1 MKIRT
6 DEELFEL
13 LDADIAWRRKELS
26 FIVSSLYLAPSNN
39 IETHLRVGVT
49 MLYAHWQ
56 GYISNSGNWYI
67 NYLKQKKLNYEDV
80 TDNFI
85 TLALKQ
91 RLKSC
96 GNTSKTIIHYEVVN
110 ILRNELSNVV
120 DLPHKNGIETTS
132 NLNYDILEDVL
143 FTLGL
148 SHSRYEI
155 KKNMINIT
163 LLESRNK
170 IAHGERYSI
179 GKDEFFILHQ
189 EVLEMLEYF
198 RDQIIDAVRNKS
210 YLRSSPH

>member
-1 MKIRT
+1 MKILT
-6 DEELFEL
+6 DEKLFEL
-13 LDADIAWRRKELS
+13 LDADFAWRRKELS
-26 FIVSSLYLAPSNN
+26 FIVSSLYLAPPKN
-39 IETHLRVGVT
+39 IDTYLRVGVT

-67 NYLKQKKLNYEDV
+67 NYLKQKKLNYEDM

-110 ILRNELSNVV
+110 ILRNESLNAV

-148 SHSRYEI
+148 NNSRYEL
-155 KKNMINIT
+155 KKHMINFT

-170 IAHGERYSI
+170 IVHGERYCI
-179 GKDEFFILHQ
+179 GKEEFFILHQ
-189 EVLEMLEYF
+189 DVLEMLEYF

-210 YLRSSPH
+210 YLRNNRH